1 MFLITHYILFTDP
14 VVRWNPGNNS
24 KSEVS
29 DRWSQTYINREKSPE
44 RRSPSRSPSTIEP
57 RTTRSVSPPKRS
69 LRPNT
74 SQPNIAQPLV
84 PQVTAHITST
94 TSYRPRSPF
103 KYSSTTS
110 EVPAS
115 PITRAASGIL
125 PSPYTSELSKAY
137 GSVLQP
143 KELLLTHKCVL
154 CSAAFPPDATIYP
167 DPNASAVS
175 NRFLCRLC
183 FTENGGSKG
192 ECPVCHRPVLILKSE
207 GGFVENSG
215 RVWHKRCFRC
225 DTCFKDIGDTPMV
238 DLLGRPSCAECFDTC
253 LKKSPGRNSV
263 KNDPRRIFDS
273 PNFTCEKSSSNLGG
287 LRGDRRSREGSP
299 AIEELEQRLGMI
311 KSRES
316 SPALEELTQ
325 RLSAVSNRTPTKGSP
340 THSPDLRRGDY
351 VSSRD
356 GSPFVERRGRGASLV
371 GIGGGSLTSSL
382 CGSPAARSLNYERH
396 TSLVMNDS
404 HSQQIYDPFSI
415 PEREVSIQYTGSPV
429 TKDEAVEEMKMRFL
443 KHAASLKSSG
453 SGSPLF
459 RQPSPT
465 VKSPA
470 AKSPTPQ
477 KAVSRI
483 PVPTSRHES
492 PILRHSFRSSSL
504 SSSRR
509 GSFADIESSVP
520 STPELT
526 SDFSDNITNSSA
538 PSSPPPCADD
548 AFNSNQRPFVPLDS
562 TDDDE
567 HEDSFNSR
575 TTVTPKSKSRSLSP
589 VSSTSFPSS
598 GTLCTKCGGALFT
611 KRDEGKFVTVP
622 EDTDTGH
629 SAPKA
634 YHRECF
640 KCNVCREGFRETG
653 TGQVVFVRRAK
664 GACHPEVGRTTTV
677 LVVNQTMPSVLHR
690 RK

>member
-1 MFLITHYILFTDP
+1 MFLITHHVFFTDP

-29 DRWSQTYINREKSPE
+29 DRWSQTYVNRESSPE
-44 RRSPSRSPSTIEP
+44 RRSPSRGPSSTPVEP
-57 RTTRSVSPPKRS
+57 RTSRSVSPTKRFP
-69 LRPNT
+69 RPNT
-74 SQPNIAQPLV
+74 SQSNTTAQPLI

-94 TSYRPRSPF
+94 TSYRPRSPL

-110 EVPAS
+110 DVPAS
-115 PITRAASGIL
+115 PTARAASGIL

-143 KELLLTHKCVL
+143 KESLLTHKCTL

-167 DPNASAVS
+167 DPNASAMS
-175 NRFLCRLC
+175 NRFLCRPC

-192 ECPVCHRPVLILKSE
+192 DCPACHRPVLILKSE

-225 DTCFKDIGDTPMV
+225 DTCFKNIGDTPMV

-253 LKKSPGRNSV
+253 LKKSPARDSAKNS
-263 KNDPRRIFDS
+263 PRRPFDS
-273 PNFTCEKSSSNLGG
+273 PDITKEKSSNLGG
-287 LRGDRRSREGSP
+287 LRGDRQSREGSP
-299 AIEELEQRLGMI
+299 AIEELEQRLGII

-340 THSPDLRRGDY
+340 TRGPDARRGDY

-356 GSPFVERRGRGASLV
+356 GSPFVERRGRGGSLV
-371 GIGGGSLTSSL
+371 DIGGGSPFTSSL
-382 CGSPAARSLNYERH
+382 SGSPASRPSNYERQ
-396 TSLVMNDS
+396 TSPVMNGS
-404 HSQQIYDPFSI
+404 PAQKIYDRFSS
-415 PEREVSIQYTGSPV
+415 PERELSAQYTGSPA

-443 KHAASLKSSG
+443 RHAASSSSLKSSG
-453 SGSPLF
+453 SGSSSPF
-459 RQPSPT
+459 RQSSP
-465 VKSPA
+465 VV
-470 AKSPTPQ
+470 KSPTPQ
-477 KAVSRI
+477 KAASKI
-483 PVPTSRHES
+483 PISTSRHES
-492 PILRHSFRSSSL
+492 PTLRHSFSSSSL

-526 SDFSDNITNSSA
+526 SDFSDNITDSSA
-538 PSSPPPCADD
+538 PSSPPAYANDV
-548 AFNSNQRPFVPLDS
+548 FSSNQRSYVPLDS
-562 TDDDE
+562 TDDDDE

-575 TTVTPKSKSRSLSP
+575 TTPTPKSKSRSLP
-589 VSSTSFPSS
+589 PASSTSSPSPS
-598 GTLCTKCGGALFT
+598 TPCAKCGGALFT
-611 KRDEGKFVTVP
+611 KRDGGKYVTVP
-622 EDTDTGH
+622 EEAGARN
-629 SAPKA
+629 SAPKT

-640 KCNVCREGFRETG
+640 KCNVCREAFRETG
-653 TGQVVFVRRAK
+653 TGQAVFVRGAK
-664 GACHPEVGRTTTV
+664 GACHPEVSWIT
-677 LVVNQTMPSVLHR
+677 LV
-690 RK
+690 